1 MADMDNN
8 FTIQIQEL
16 IQGVDGGGYLPT
28 MTLTASY
35 FLLTL
40 LPNSLLGV
48 QIFKIF
54 LGVCLQIPGNSMMS
68 VVHIMQARLTLCQ
81 PPPPTLHDNTHDT

>member
-8 FTIQIQEL
+8 FTIQIQKL
-16 IQGVDGGGYLPT
+16 IQGVDGGGYPPT

-35 FLLTL
+35 FSLTL
-40 LPNSLLGV
+40 LPNSLSGV

-54 LGVCLQIPGNSMMS
+54 LGACLQISGNSMMS
-68 VVHIMQARLTLCQ
+68 VVHIMQARITPCQ
-81 PPPPTLHDNTHDT
+81 LLPHPTWQCS